1 MPKFVGF
8 SKEAIEFL
16 EKVKQNNNK
25 PWFDAHYDF
34 YQKEILEISR
44 DLVEDLGEQLQHI
57 APGINVV
64 PKVNGSIYRFAR
76 DARFSKDKTP
86 YKTHLSYLF
95 WQGGLKRTRCP
106 GFYLSIR
113 PEYVQIGVGIN
124 HFTPEYLQA
133 WRQQCAHPKK
143 EREIREIFDTLK
155 KSGVL
160 FHGEQLKRMPR
171 AFSAGK
177 KHAGK
182 KNAVKKPAGERFE
195 SKEPGEFLNQDLIR
209 YKGLKCWYQV
219 PLPEQVYS
227 AEFIQFCYAYYRHLL
242 PLFEWMVEILN
253 HFSIETDFSDY

>member
-1 MPKFVGF
+1 MPQFVGF
-8 SKEAIEFL
+8 SKEAIKFL

-34 YQKEILEISR
+34 YQQDVLEVSR
-44 DLVEDLGEQLQHI
+44 DFVEAMGEQLQLI

-95 WQGGLKRTRCP
+95 WQGNLKRTRCP
-106 GFYLSIR
+106 GFYLGIR

-133 WRQQCAHPKK
+133 WREQCTHHRK
-143 EREIREIFDTLK
+143 EKEIRKIFDALK
-155 KSGVL
+155 KSGVM

-171 AFSAGK
+171 GFND
-177 KHAGK
+177 
-182 KNAVKKPAGERFE
+182 KNEY
-195 SKEPGEFLNQDLIR
+195 LNQDLIR
-209 YKGLKCWYQV
+209 YKGLKCWFQL
-219 PLPEQVYS
+219 PLPEQIYS
-227 AEFIQFCYAYYRHLL
+227 ADFVPFCYEYYQQLL
-242 PLFEWMVEILN
+242 PLFEWMIEILN
-253 HFSIETDFSDY
+253 HFSIETDFSDF